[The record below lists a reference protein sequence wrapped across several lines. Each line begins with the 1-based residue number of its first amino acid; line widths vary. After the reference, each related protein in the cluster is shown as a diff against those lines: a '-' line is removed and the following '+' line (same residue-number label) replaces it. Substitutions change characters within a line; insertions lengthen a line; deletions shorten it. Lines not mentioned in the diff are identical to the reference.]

1 MSSESD
7 NQYGTESDESQESGE
22 EYGGTANATKERQN
36 GHVPLALETARKL
49 LARGVMPTWA
59 PLGEKHIKRT
69 SWQDERY
76 DRDAIE
82 TVFNRH
88 DINVS
93 TRNGH
98 LIAADGRVLSDKFL
112 DVDLDILEAVRV
124 APFYLPKTGMMWGR
138 AHKPRSHYGYHLTS
152 SDKARTREDFV
163 DPLLPKRGKDGQK
176 ATVVELRYSGHSLAP
191 GSLNTMSDGMQ
202 ERVRWEEDGDGEP
215 SVVAFETVESAV
227 EHIAAAALVAKYWTE
242 GIRHQAALP
251 LAGLL
256 YHGGLSEGEAE
267 RFVRAV
273 CAGAREDAEATSNR
287 VDCVRSTYARGR
299 AGETVTGGPTLEDYL
314 DERVI
319 KLLRRWLHLKRH
331 AAGALLGPDGYVLAD
346 DGDGE
351 RFAAKWEGKA
361 LYCAAEDP
369 FSVILGSR
377 PGKFSLCGPR
387 TLQASIQRAT

>member
-7 NQYGTESDESQESGE
+7 NEYGTESDESQESGG

-191 GSLNTMSDGMQ
+191 GSLNTMSHGMQ
-202 ERVRWEEDGDGEP
+202 ERV
-215 SVVAFETVESAV
+215 
-227 EHIAAAALVAKYWTE
+227 
-242 GIRHQAALP
+242 
-251 LAGLL
+251 
-256 YHGGLSEGEAE
+256 
-267 RFVRAV
+267 
-273 CAGAREDAEATSNR
+273 
-287 VDCVRSTYARGR
+287 
-299 AGETVTGGPTLEDYL
+299 
-314 DERVI
+314 
-319 KLLRRWLHLKRH
+319 
-331 AAGALLGPDGYVLAD
+331 
-346 DGDGE
+346 
-351 RFAAKWEGKA
+351 
-361 LYCAAEDP
+361 
-369 FSVILGSR
+369 
-377 PGKFSLCGPR
+377 
-387 TLQASIQRAT
+387 